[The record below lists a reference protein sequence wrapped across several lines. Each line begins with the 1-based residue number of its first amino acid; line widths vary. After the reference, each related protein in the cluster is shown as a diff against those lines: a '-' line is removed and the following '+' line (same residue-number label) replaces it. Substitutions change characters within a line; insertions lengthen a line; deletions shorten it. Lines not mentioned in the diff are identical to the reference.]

1 MSSSITEAKL
11 SRVYFPLTGDPVGHH
26 HLLLAESVLQQLPEI
41 QLVIFIISNGIHPD
55 PLKNRKITT
64 AALRLE
70 ILKSALNDWSN
81 PKKSIAAQIAEESG
95 FELKLANNNSAV
107 SRRELS
113 YNRPMRLAE
122 HIRTFSMEEKV
133 SMIFGADLLERMLD
147 PKIFTNEDLTE
158 ISIGCHLLLAQRNE
172 IIIENILKQL
182 RQKRGITLS
191 VTLIKTDFIPQN
203 LQRFFLISSTLIR
216 RAAQAEHDLN
226 AFLPSTSAQ
235 KVEHYGLYE
244 KQKISFE
251 TQSSNLTELQQR
263 LHELVE
269 QLEESSKKLQKF
281 LIQCELQ
288 KKPHQFSVLET
299 STGGKIAEAFTSLS
313 GASKH
318 FLEGRILYSYESQ
331 KQFLGGY
338 IATESNVSQKQA
350 RDLAEAMLK
359 VSGTDWAL
367 AETGMAG
374 PPTTERRSR
383 KNGQCHLAL
392 ALSRKVRYKCLEFN
406 PFLTRKEHQL
416 LFAIEA
422 LNWAT
427 EVLQNLKT

>member
-81 PKKSIAAQIAEESG
+81 PKKSIVAQFAEESG

-147 PKIFTNEDLTE
+147 PKIFTNEDLTQ

-172 IIIENILKQL
+172 IIIENI
-182 RQKRGITLS
+182 
-191 VTLIKTDFIPQN
+191 
-203 LQRFFLISSTLIR
+203 
-216 RAAQAEHDLN
+216 
-226 AFLPSTSAQ
+226 
-235 KVEHYGLYE
+235 
-244 KQKISFE
+244 
-251 TQSSNLTELQQR
+251 
-263 LHELVE
+263 
-269 QLEESSKKLQKF
+269 
-281 LIQCELQ
+281 
-288 KKPHQFSVLET
+288 
-299 STGGKIAEAFTSLS
+299 
-313 GASKH
+313 
-318 FLEGRILYSYESQ
+318 
-331 KQFLGGY
+331 
-338 IATESNVSQKQA
+338 
-350 RDLAEAMLK
+350 
-359 VSGTDWAL
+359 
-367 AETGMAG
+367 
-374 PPTTERRSR
+374 
-383 KNGQCHLAL
+383 
-392 ALSRKVRYKCLEFN
+392 
-406 PFLTRKEHQL
+406 
-416 LFAIEA
+416 
-422 LNWAT
+422 
-427 EVLQNLKT
+427 